1 MMIPSGI
8 LKKLYTRS
16 SLKNSGG
23 GPQFSIKNRLSDAE
37 VVGVRSIAI
46 DGCPVALDHVW
57 FDLADG
63 RALTPA
69 DVDAAHPIPFPFS
82 SVVTVRTDR
91 PELPMGPHDIDVAF
105 ETRPFGRLHLKVED
119 TIAEDGQR
127 ARQPL
132 TAVRSGWQ
140 PGRPQRHRHDGGQRR
155 VVSHAGRQTTA
166 RPPAPSARPPG
177 T

>member
-69 DVDAAHPIPFPFS
+69 EIDAAHPIPFPFS

-91 PELPMGPHDIDVAF
+91 KS
-105 ETRPFGRLHLKVED
+105 TRLNSSHLG
-119 TIAEDGQR
+119 I
-127 ARQPL
+127 
-132 TAVRSGWQ
+132 SY
-140 PGRPQRHRHDGGQRR
+140 
-155 VVSHAGRQTTA
+155 
-166 RPPAPSARPPG
+166 
-177 T
+177 